1 MQARLDFDAGSRA
14 RAARYFLLLAQEK
27 VPKEKGT
34 RTTHPLRGFP
44 AFLANPGV
52 AHNSQSR
59 YARTLKQVRAC
70 SPDWLRYSVSAT
82 GGKSK
87 A

>member
-1 MQARLDFDAGSRA
+1 M
-14 RAARYFLLLAQEK
+14 LAQEK

-52 AHNSQSR
+52 AHNSQFR
-59 YARTLKQVRAC
+59 YAQLLKQVRAY

-82 GGKSK
+82 GGVTPKPDGYATLYPSYINGGVGS
-87 A
+87 